1 MNTLITQRL
10 DDAAEVIEALREAT
24 DDIALISSVIIDRI
38 SNGGTIMAA
47 GNGGSAAQAMHFCEE
62 LTGRYRETRPAL
74 PAICLCSD
82 AAAMSCIANDF
93 GWENVFMRQLE
104 AHASFT
110 IDDEDEENA
119 ISNDVLLVLST
130 SGNSANINTALE
142 CANELGIVTIGL
154 LGKDGG
160 GSADLCDHCIVI
172 DATDSAAIQD
182 GHQVVLHAICEVIE
196 AWVAEEMAN
205 ETEEVA

>member
-10 DDAAEVIEALREAT
+10 DDAAEVIEALREAI

-38 SNGGTIMAA
+38 SNGGTIMVA

-130 SGNSANINTALE
+130 SGNSANVNTALE

>member
-1 MNTLITQRL
+1 
-10 DDAAEVIEALREAT
+10 
-24 DDIALISSVIIDRI
+24 
-38 SNGGTIMAA
+38 
-47 GNGGSAAQAMHFCEE
+47 
-62 LTGRYRETRPAL
+62 
-74 PAICLCSD
+74 
-82 AAAMSCIANDF
+82 
-93 GWENVFMRQLE
+93 MRQLE